1 MFENSK
7 EFVKKSKEKL
17 KAGAVAMEEASQKQV
32 LKLEEELNELR
43 KKFSETS
50 PGEER
55 DLLEEKINEGEK
67 ILKKHQK
74 ERPEETS
81 EQKAA

>member
-7 EFVKKSKEKL
+7 EYVRKERRRL
-17 KAGAVAMEEASQKQV
+17 KADAAAMEEASQKQV

-50 PGEER
+50 PGKER
-55 DLLEEKINEGEK
+55 DLLEEKIKEGEK
-67 ILKKHQK
+67 ILKNHQK
-74 ERPEETS
+74 EHSEETA